1 MSLPR
6 LASVAL
12 LLLVGLAAPA
22 RAGSLALIVAGEPA
36 KQPVIETTLGPWLSA
51 RGYQVQIGVADESIG
66 AKLVDCF
73 VLTDQGCAE
82 PAVAK
87 LSYDSTLFVMVEV
100 HHDTKA
106 QTDEIKLTG
115 WLYGANGKAIV
126 AQSVFC
132 RACRNDTLGPTAE
145 DLAEALFAVQ
155 GQGTGIVKITST
167 PSGAKVL
174 IDGAT
179 AGATPWEQGL
189 RTGPHTVTL
198 ELPGHR
204 TQTLPIEIKKDET
217 VPIDVAMT
225 PDRGGGGRGGKRN
238 PLWLGVAGVGA
249 AALVGGAVLVA
260 LDEDDS
266 PSQATYFD
274 SALGGS
280 ILAGAGAV
288 TVGVATVLWLGSR
301 KAPRATA
308 TAWLDPGRGGG
319 VGVAGAF

>member
-6 LASVAL
+6 LASVVL
-12 LLLVGLAAPA
+12 LLLAGLAAPA

-51 RGYQVQIGVADESIG
+51 RGYQVQIGVADESVG

-167 PSGAKVL
+167 PPGAKVL

-217 VPIDVAMT
+217 VPVDVAMV
-225 PDRGGGGRGGKRN
+225 PDRGGGGGGKRD
-238 PLWLGVAGVGA
+238 PLWLGVAGAGV

-260 LDEDDS
+260 LDED
-266 PSQATYFD
+266 PVPTQQFYFD
-274 SALGGS
+274 SAPGGFAL
-280 ILAGAGAV
+280 IGVGAV
-288 TVGVATVLWLGSR
+288 AVAAGTYLYLRSG
-301 KAPRATA
+301 KPRARAA
-308 TAWLDPGRGGG
+308 TAWVVPSGGAG
-319 VGVAGAF
+319 VGLAGSF